1 MNKITGRWKL
11 GILLALSTAFM
22 WGVLPVSLQFVLLT
36 LDAETT
42 TFFRFLLATLL
53 LTGYLIYSGKLTRE
67 RQELQDRLLTPKLGV
82 RMLVAGL
89 LLVINYGLYIFALEK
104 STAEGVQVMM
114 QIAPILLLLCGIKL
128 FNEKFS
134 SAQWLGFLIF
144 VVGLGL
150 FFNQHLIDLFV
161 SLTDYG
167 VGLLLAIA
175 SAVIWTGYAI
185 IQKFLLEDF
194 TSEETM
200 LVFYW
205 MGTLAFLPFC
215 DFSTLPQLSTMGW
228 VMLIFSGLN
237 TLIAYGCFAEAL
249 AHAEASRVSATL
261 ATTPIITV
269 VIVQIIPIP
278 GVIVEP
284 ITWLTTI
291 GTALVVFGSIITATA
306 SKAK

>member
-1 MNKITGRWKL
+1 MNQITGRWKL

-22 WGVLPVSLQFVLLT
+22 WGVLPISLQFVLLT

-67 RQELQDRLLTPKLGV
+67 RKELQDRLLTPKLGV

-228 VMLIFSGLN
+228 AMLLFSGLN

-249 AHAEASRVSATL
+249 VHTEASRVSATL

-278 GVIVEP
+278 GVTVEP
-284 ITWLTTI
+284 ITWLTTL
-291 GTALVVFGSIITATA
+291 GTALVVFGSIITATP